1 VPNDEP
7 RNDQPRN
14 DQPSDDVPDY
24 EARATDRLLLFSDA
38 VVAIAITL
46 LAIDLPVPTGNSVS
60 KLLTSARHE
69 DGHYLAFLISFG
81 VISVAWSHHHDVFRF
96 VRRVDSHLRQLNM
109 GWLMMI
115 ILTPFATKLLTVSG
129 HSTLGTHALRF
140 GFYALLE
147 VLTTGLLLL
156 MVRRLASHRLLEPDT
171 PADVT
176 EVDWSTYG
184 MLLGFGLSIPVFFA
198 TENAWVLWIVMPL
211 LFARLSARQHRRR
224 RARRARR

>member
-1 VPNDEP
+1 VPTDESRTDAPRNDEP
-7 RNDQPRN
+7 PHDLPE
-14 DQPSDDVPDY
+14 Y

-60 KLLTSARHE
+60 KLWTSARHE
-69 DGHYLAFLISFG
+69 DGHYLAFLISFV

-115 ILTPFATKLLTVSG
+115 ILTPFVTKLLTASG
-129 HSTLGTHALRF
+129 HGTIGTHALRF
-140 GFYALLE
+140 GSYALLE

-156 MVRRLASHRLLEPDT
+156 MVRYMASHRLLELDT
-171 PADVT
+171 PSDAT
-176 EVDWSTYG
+176 EVDWATYG
-184 MLLGFGLSIPVFFA
+184 LLLGFGLSIPVFFA
-198 TENAWVLWIVMPL
+198 TENAWLLWFVMPL
-211 LFARLSARQHRRR
+211 LFGRIGARQRRRR
-224 RARRARR
+224 RARRARN